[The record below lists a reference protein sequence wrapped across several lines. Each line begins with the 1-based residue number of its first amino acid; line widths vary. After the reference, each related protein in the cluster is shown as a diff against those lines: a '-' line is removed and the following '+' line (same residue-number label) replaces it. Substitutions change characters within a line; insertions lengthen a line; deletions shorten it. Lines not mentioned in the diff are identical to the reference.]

1 MEKPITISRSTS
13 DHPGFHFDTLFR
25 EGIRTAQTHSGR
37 IWTDYNYHDP
47 GVTILEYL
55 VYALMDLAY
64 RTNLP
69 VEDLFFFGADD
80 HDPVQENLLIP
91 PEDIFPINPYT
102 SSDYRR
108 QIIDRVRGVKNVW
121 VNPVRDESGSYKGL
135 LEILVQSRDDQQPA
149 DRRSL
154 SDEITELFL
163 RHRNLGCDIGRI
175 VLLEAVPLSV
185 SGTVLIDVDAIGEFV
200 LSRIFAELDAY
211 VNPEVAFSNPY
222 DLIQDGLPPDDVFSG
237 PKPLHGLIRKE
248 ELRPKSDS
256 VYVSRMRDIIAGIPG
271 VKSVVELQVYRK
283 GLPVRGDQIAFS
295 SDDYPVIEFRN
306 LMDPDGIG
314 IRLIK
319 NSLQVEVDPVTTQQL
334 LDFETASRRSQYLGR
349 IQYRNQ
355 LPKGRFKPE
364 EIQRY
369 YAIHNEFPAIYGLGE
384 YSQVQQ
390 TASVERRAQSKQ
402 LRAYLAF
409 FEQIVANH
417 LAQLAN
423 MRKLLSIG
431 EDNTTYHT
439 QLPTDIPFFDELLF
453 EDRAALEARLSEMA
467 NDGSHRHSR
476 RNRILDH
483 LMARFSEQFEAE
495 ILRKNA
501 LQDTSVSRDSVEAD
515 IISAK
520 IRFLRHVTEIGTQR
534 NRAFDYRSAET
545 WDTQNVST
553 LEKKIALLLDIRKYG
568 RRSLSKALMDAMA
581 MTAAEGDDDAPGW
594 IEETLPSDGP
604 EAPLSVIRPA
614 SGALGASEVRFPRQG
629 VDFIPYLFSN
639 ISNPRTV
646 RVVATRREGRTRHHL
661 LLRMPDRVTDAL
673 LYENADIRE
682 CLVQL
687 DRLRQRLSAIDRDSE
702 GFHMVE
708 HILLRPLEPV
718 LFTFNILDE
727 KGDIYI
733 TGYFPGSMEAQNLV
747 AEEIPLIGSREET
760 FGIVADTEETRFEVL
775 LHDSNH
781 QPVARLAEDFPSRAL
796 AQRAITDA
804 VAYLARILSRQ
815 IPLAQVLEVTASGN
829 QRLEMPDD
837 FPFSNT
843 VSFILPDWPVRFQ
856 NDEFQHLFRRLIL
869 ENLPA
874 HFDARIHWLDPVRLA
889 VFEDLFQRWLAAKA
903 RPQSTL
909 REVDMLSLGMIQT
922 LAGLRAHPSAR

>member
-1 MEKPITISRSTS
+1 
-13 DHPGFHFDTLFR
+13 
-25 EGIRTAQTHSGR
+25 
-37 IWTDYNYHDP
+37 
-47 GVTILEYL
+47 
-55 VYALMDLAY
+55 MDLAY
-64 RTNLP
+64 RTNMP

-80 HDPVQENLLIP
+80 HDPVRENLLIP

-102 SSDYRR
+102 SFDYRR
-108 QIIDRVRGVKNVW
+108 LIIDRVRGVKNVW
-121 VNPVRDESGSYKGL
+121 VNPVQDESGSYKGL
-135 LEILVQSRDDQQPA
+135 LEILVQSRDDLQPA
-149 DRRSL
+149 DRQQL

-175 VLLEAVPLSV
+175 TLLEAVPLSV

-211 VNPEVAFSNPY
+211 VNPELAFSNPY
-222 DLIQDGLPPDDVFSG
+222 DLIRDGMPPDEVFSG

-256 VYVSRMRDIIAGIPG
+256 VYVSRMRDIIGRIPG
-271 VKSVVELQVYRK
+271 VKSVVELQVFRK

-295 SDDYPVIEFRN
+295 SGDYPVIEFRN
-306 LMDPDGIG
+306 LMEPDGIG

-319 NSLQVEVDPVTTQQL
+319 NSLQVEVDPLTTQQL

-355 LPKGRFKPE
+355 LPKGRFRPE
-364 EIQRY
+364 EILRHY
-369 YAIHNEFPAIYGLGE
+369 SIHNEFPAIYGLGE

-390 TASVERRAQSKQ
+390 TASGERRAQSKQ

-453 EDRAALEARLSEMA
+453 EDRAALEARLRELA
-467 NDGSHRHSR
+467 NDGSHSHSR

-483 LMARFSEQFEAE
+483 LMARFSERFEAE

-501 LQDTSVSRDSVEAD
+501 LQDTSVSRDDVEAD

-520 IRFLRHVTEIGTQR
+520 IRFLRHITELGTQR
-534 NRAFDYRSAET
+534 NRAFDYRSSET
-545 WDTQNVST
+545 WDTRNVST
-553 LEKKIALLLDIRKYG
+553 LEKKIALLLDIRTQG
-568 RRSLSKALMDAMA
+568 RRSLSKSLMDAMA
-581 MTAAEGDDDAPGW
+581 MTAAEGGEDLEWMED
-594 IEETLPSDGP
+594 TLPSSGP
-604 EAPLSVIRPA
+604 EAPITIIRPA

-646 RVVATRREGRTRHHL
+646 RVVTTRREGRTRHHL
-661 LLRMPDRVTDAL
+661 LMRMPVRATDAL
-673 LYENADIRE
+673 LYENADLTE

-687 DRLRQRLSAIDRDSE
+687 DRLRQRISAIDRDSE

-718 LFTFNILDE
+718 LFTFNILDD
-727 KGDIYI
+727 KGNIYI

-747 AEEIPLIGSREET
+747 AQEIPLIGSREET
-760 FGIVADTEETRFEVL
+760 FGIIADDGETRFEVL
-775 LHDSNH
+775 LHDSSH
-781 QPVARLAEDFPSRAL
+781 QPVARLAEDFPSRAR
-796 AQRAITDA
+796 AQRAISDA
-804 VAYLARILSRQ
+804 VAYLARILARE
-815 IPLAQVLEVTASGN
+815 IPLAQVLEVTASAN
-829 QRLEMPDD
+829 QRLDMPAD

-856 NDEFQHLFRRLIL
+856 NDEFQALFRRLVL

-874 HFDARIHWLDPVRLA
+874 HFDARIHWLDPVSLA
-889 VFEDLFQRWLAAKA
+889 AFEDLYQRWLAAKA
-903 RPQSTL
+903 KPQSNL
-909 REVDMLSLGMIQT
+909 RDVDMLSLGMIQT
-922 LAGLRAHPSAR
+922 LAGLRAHPSAT

>member
-1 MEKPITISRSTS
+1 MEKPITLSRSKN
-13 DHPGFHFDTLFR
+13 DHPGFHFDALFR

-64 RTNLP
+64 RTNMP

-80 HDPVQENLLIP
+80 HDPVRENLLIP

-102 SSDYRR
+102 SFDYRR
-108 QIIDRVRGVKNVW
+108 LIIDRVRGVKNVW
-121 VNPVRDESGSYKGL
+121 VNPVQDESGSYKGL
-135 LEILVQSRDDQQPA
+135 LEILVQSRDDLQPA
-149 DRRSL
+149 DRQQL

-175 VLLEAVPLSV
+175 TLLEAVPLSV

-222 DLIQDGLPPDDVFSG
+222 DLIRDGMPPDEVFSG

-256 VYVSRMRDIIAGIPG
+256 VYVSRMRDIIGRIPG
-271 VKSVVELQVYRK
+271 VKSVVELQVFRK

-295 SDDYPVIEFRN
+295 SGDYPVIEFRN
-306 LMDPDGIG
+306 LMEPDGIG

-319 NSLQVEVDPVTTQQL
+319 NSLQVEVDPLTTQQL

-355 LPKGRFKPE
+355 LPKGRFRPE
-364 EIQRY
+364 EILRHY
-369 YAIHNEFPAIYGLGE
+369 SIHNEFPAIYGLGE

-390 TASVERRAQSKQ
+390 TASGERRAQSKQ

-453 EDRAALEARLSEMA
+453 EDRAALEARLRELA
-467 NDGSHRHSR
+467 NDGSHSHSR

-483 LMARFSEQFEAE
+483 LMARFSERFEAE

-501 LQDTSVSRDSVEAD
+501 LQDTSVSRDDVEAD

-520 IRFLRHVTEIGTQR
+520 IRFLRHITELGTQR
-534 NRAFDYRSAET
+534 NRAFDYRSSET
-545 WDTQNVST
+545 WDTRNVST
-553 LEKKIALLLDIRKYG
+553 LEKKIALLLDIRTQG
-568 RRSLSKALMDAMA
+568 RRSLSKSLMDAMA
-581 MTAAEGDDDAPGW
+581 MTVAEGGEDLEWMED
-594 IEETLPSDGP
+594 TLPSSGP
-604 EAPLSVIRPA
+604 EAPITIIRPA

-646 RVVATRREGRTRHHL
+646 RVVTTRREGRTRHHL
-661 LLRMPDRVTDAL
+661 LMRMPVRATDAL
-673 LYENADIRE
+673 LYENADLTE

-687 DRLRQRLSAIDRDSE
+687 DRLRQRISAIDRDSE

-718 LFTFNILDE
+718 LFTFNILDD
-727 KGDIYI
+727 KGNIYI

-747 AEEIPLIGSREET
+747 AQEIPLIGSREET
-760 FGIVADTEETRFEVL
+760 FGIIADEGETRFEVL
-775 LHDSNH
+775 LHDSSH
-781 QPVARLAEDFPSRAL
+781 QPVARLAEDFPSRAR
-796 AQRAITDA
+796 AQRAISDA
-804 VAYLARILSRQ
+804 VAYLARILARE
-815 IPLAQVLEVTASGN
+815 IPLAQVLEVTASAN
-829 QRLEMPDD
+829 QRLDMPAD

-856 NDEFQHLFRRLIL
+856 NDEFQALFRRLVL

-874 HFDARIHWLDPVRLA
+874 HFDARIHWLDPVSLA
-889 VFEDLFQRWLAAKA
+889 AFEDLYQRWLAAKA
-903 RPQSTL
+903 KPQSNL
-909 REVDMLSLGMIQT
+909 RDVDMLSLGMIQT
-922 LAGLRAHPSAR
+922 LAGLRAHPSAT

>member
-1 MEKPITISRSTS
+1 MEKPITISRSKS
-13 DHPGFHFDTLFR
+13 DHPGLNFEALFR

-64 RTNLP
+64 RTNMP

-108 QIIDRVRGVKNVW
+108 LIIDRVRGVKNVW
-121 VNPVRDESGSYKGL
+121 VNPVQDESGAYKGL
-135 LEILVQSRDDQQPA
+135 LEILVQSRDDLQPA
-149 DRRSL
+149 ERQQL

-175 VLLEAVPLSV
+175 KLLEAVPLSV

-200 LSRIFAELDAY
+200 LSRIFAELEAY

-222 DLIQDGLPPDDVFSG
+222 DLIRDGLPPDDVFSG

-256 VYVSRMRDIIAGIPG
+256 VYVSRMRDIIGRIPG

-283 GLPVRGDQIAFS
+283 GLPVRGDQIAFT

-306 LMDPDGIG
+306 LMDPGGIG

-319 NSLQVEVDPVTTQQL
+319 NNLQVEVDPLTTQQL

-364 EIQRY
+364 DILRHY
-369 YAIHNEFPAIYGLGE
+369 SIHNEFPAIYGLGE

-390 TASVERRAQSKQ
+390 MASGERRAQSKQ

-453 EDRAALEARLSEMA
+453 EDRAALEARLREMA

-501 LQDTSVSRDSVEAD
+501 LQDTSVSRDGVEAD

-520 IRFLRHVTEIGTQR
+520 IRFLRHVTELGSQR
-534 NRAFDYRSAET
+534 NRAFDYKASET
-545 WDTQNVST
+545 WDTLNVST
-553 LEKKIALLLDIRKYG
+553 LEKKMALLLDIRKPG
-568 RRSLSKALMDAMA
+568 RRTLSKALMDAMA
-581 MTAAEGDDDAPGW
+581 MTAAGGGEDLEWMED
-594 IEETLPSDGP
+594 TLPSNGP
-604 EAPLSVIRPA
+604 EAPLTIIRPS

-646 RVVATRREGRTRHHL
+646 RVVATRREGRSRHHL
-661 LLRMPDRVTDAL
+661 LMRMPDRATDAL
-673 LYENADIRE
+673 LYENADLTE

-687 DRLRQRLSAIDRDSE
+687 DRLRQRISAIDRDCE

-718 LFTFNILDE
+718 LFTFNILDD
-727 KGDIYI
+727 KGNIYI
-733 TGYFPGSMEAQNLV
+733 TGYFPGSMEAQNQV
-747 AEEIPLIGSREET
+747 AQEIPLIGSREDT
-760 FGIVADTEETRFEVL
+760 FGIIADAGETRFEVI

-781 QPVARLAEDFPSRAL
+781 QPVARLADDFPSRAR

-804 VAYLARILSRQ
+804 VAYLARILARE
-815 IPLAQVLEVTASGN
+815 IPLPQVLEVTASGN
-829 QRLEMPDD
+829 QRLDMPAD

-856 NDEFQHLFRRLIL
+856 NDEFQALFRRLVL

-889 VFEDLFQRWLAAKA
+889 AFEDLYQRWLAAKA
-903 RPQSTL
+903 KPQSNL
-909 REVDMLSLGMIQT
+909 RDVDMLSLGMIQT
-922 LAGLRAHPSAR
+922 LAGLRAHPSAT

>member
-1 MEKPITISRSTS
+1 
-13 DHPGFHFDTLFR
+13 
-25 EGIRTAQTHSGR
+25 
-37 IWTDYNYHDP
+37 
-47 GVTILEYL
+47 
-55 VYALMDLAY
+55 
-64 RTNLP
+64 
-69 VEDLFFFGADD
+69 
-80 HDPVQENLLIP
+80 
-91 PEDIFPINPYT
+91 
-102 SSDYRR
+102 
-108 QIIDRVRGVKNVW
+108 IIDRVRGVKNVW
-121 VNPVRDESGSYKGL
+121 VNPVQDESGAYKGL
-135 LEILVQSRDDQQPA
+135 LEILVQSRDDLQPA
-149 DRRSL
+149 DRQQL

-175 VLLEAVPLSV
+175 KLLEAVPLSV

-211 VNPEVAFSNPY
+211 VNPEVSFSNPY
-222 DLIQDGLPPDDVFSG
+222 DLIRDGLPPDEVFSG

-248 ELRPKSDS
+248 ELLPKSDS
-256 VYVSRMRDIIAGIPG
+256 VYVSRMRDIISRIPG

-306 LMDPDGIG
+306 LMEPDGIG

-319 NSLQVEVDPVTTQQL
+319 NSLQVEVDPLTTQQL

-364 EIQRY
+364 EILRHY
-369 YAIHNEFPAIYGLGE
+369 SIHNEFPAIYGLGE

-390 TASVERRAQSKQ
+390 TASGERRAQSKQ
-402 LRAYLAF
+402 LRAYLTF

-431 EDNTTYHT
+431 EDNTTYYT

-453 EDRAALEARLSEMA
+453 EDRAALETRLHELA
-467 NDGSHRHSR
+467 NDGSQRHSR

-501 LQDTSVSRDSVEAD
+501 LQDTSVSRDGVEAD

-520 IRFLRHVTEIGTQR
+520 IRFLRHVTELGTQR
-534 NRAFDYRSAET
+534 NRAFDYRSSET

-553 LEKKIALLLDIRKYG
+553 LEKKIALLLDIRKPG
-568 RRSLSKALMDAMA
+568 RRALSKALMDAMA
-581 MTAAEGDDDAPGW
+581 MTAAEGGDDVEW
-594 IEETLPSDGP
+594 VEETLSSNGP
-604 EAPLSVIRPA
+604 ETPITVIRPA
-614 SGALGASEVRFPRQG
+614 SGTLGASEVRFPQQG

-639 ISNPRTV
+639 ISNPRTI
-646 RVVATRREGRTRHHL
+646 RVVATRREGKARHHL
-661 LLRMPDRVTDAL
+661 IMRMPDRATDAL
-673 LYENADIRE
+673 LYENADLTE

-687 DRLRQRLSAIDRDSE
+687 DRLRQRISAIDRDSE

-718 LFTFNILDE
+718 LFTFNILND
-727 KGDIYI
+727 KGNIYI
-733 TGYFPGSMEAQNLV
+733 TGYFPGSMEAQNLI
-747 AEEIPLIGSREET
+747 AQEIPLIGSREET
-760 FGIVADTEETRFEVL
+760 FGIIADAEDTRFEVL

-781 QPVARLAEDFPSRAL
+781 QPVARLAEDFPSRAQ

-804 VAYLARILSRQ
+804 VAYLARILARE
-815 IPLAQVLEVTASGN
+815 IPLSQVLEVTASGN
-829 QRLEMPDD
+829 QRLDMPAD

-856 NDEFQHLFRRLIL
+856 NDEFQALLRRLVL

-874 HFDARIHWLDPVRLA
+874 HFDARIYWLDPVSLA
-889 VFEDLFQRWLAAKA
+889 AFEDLYQRWLAAKA
-903 RPQSTL
+903 KPQSIL
-909 REVDMLSLGMIQT
+909 RDIDMLSLGMIQT
-922 LAGLRAHPSAR
+922 LAGLRSHPSAT